1 MNAQR
6 GFAFIPLLIGAISIP
21 VIGFFGFK
29 YGDVLLVNSHVQQVK
44 RAIAQQDIDAAIQTY
59 LKHLENPAFLDRM
72 GPLSEEV
79 KYYMNYKRAL
89 EIYTTDS
96 RPDYQYILGLL
107 EGMPEDFAYRNKVI
121 SMREY
126 SRQRLQNTQK
136 SAVAGA
142 TTQRPAPQPPA
153 NKIDCTGPDGKHL
166 QITQKECD
174 SFNAAWTNHKQGQE
188 NRPPSD
194 QWQNNRINIP
204 SYTNTYVDNSITC
217 FVSYPCTGASFT
229 YRMLPSDCTYAQT
242 RAAETCNLYPKTTA
256 SDLDNGSTFQI
267 NPDVFQAAE
276 AITNQSNA
284 WVQDMTNKYGGN
296 SGLLPIPTPVP
307 FTPSGSTCILCGSP

>member
-136 SAVAGA
+136 SSVAGA

-153 NKIDCTGPDGKHL
+153 NKIDCTGPDGKHMYDK
-166 QITQKECD
+166 TQKQCD
-174 SFNAAWTNHKQGQE
+174 DFNRAWGNINTTQQNTTYSPSSVQNTLIDCDINGQLFKKTPSLCEYLQWLAADV
-188 NRPPSD
+188 R
-194 QWQNNRINIP
+194 R
-204 SYTNTYVDNSITC
+204 
-217 FVSYPCTGASFT
+217 
-229 YRMLPSDCTYAQT
+229 
-242 RAAETCNLYPKTTA
+242 RAALIEQSFQPITA
-256 SDLDNGSTFQI
+256 PDLGTV
-267 NPDVFQAAE
+267 P
-276 AITNQSNA
+276 T
-284 WVQDMTNKYGGN
+284 YG
-296 SGLLPIPTPVP
+296 PIPDIAGSVQAEMDKSLQGFQDSQQMGTTCSSQGVCPAPTSVP
-307 FTPSGSTCILCGSP
+307 AWFDSVP